1 MSEVVVFEGLWD
13 TTKEVFI
20 ALMPLVIFFAYFQI
34 VYLKLPRLEVVNM
47 VKGVILTFFGII
59 FFLQGVHVGFLPIG
73 ELLGQGMIQHTG
85 QWFVIPVGF
94 ILGAVATFAEPAVR
108 ALSEEV
114 EKVSSGYIPQIVLL
128 VTLSL
133 GVGFS
138 IALAMVR
145 IIAGIPLMYLLIP
158 GYGLALAT
166 TFVSKENFISIA
178 FDSGGVATGPMTVTF
193 IMAFS
198 VGVASEIEGRDPL
211 IEGFGMIALVALIPI
226 LSVLILGLIYS
237 RKEQQNERSLEYEEK
252 ESQRDCDH
260 SQKR

>member
-1 MSEVVVFEGLWD
+1 MSEIVIFKGLWD
-13 TTKEVFI
+13 TIIEVFI
-20 ALMPLVIFFAYFQI
+20 ALLPLVAFFAYFQI
-34 VYLKLPRLEVVNM
+34 VYLKLPKTEVANM
-47 VKGVILTFFGII
+47 VKGVILTFFGIV

-73 ELLGQGMIQHTG
+73 ELLGQGLVQHTG
-85 QWFVIPVGF
+85 PWFVIPVGF

-114 EKVSSGYIPQIVLL
+114 EKVSAGYIPQILL
-128 VTLSL
+128 LATLSM
-133 GVGFS
+133 GVGLS

-145 IIAGIPLMYLLIP
+145 IIMGIPLMYLLIP
-158 GYGLALAT
+158 GYGLALAA
-166 TFVSKENFISIA
+166 TFISKENFISIA

-226 LSVLILGLIYS
+226 LSVLILGLIYT
-237 RKEQQNERSLEYEEK
+237 RKEKQDERELEYEEE
-252 ESQRDCDH
+252 ES
-260 SQKR
+260 